1 VGLKGELQMALSEKV
16 IELVIDKV
24 LLGGIVLAAGYWLNK
39 RFEIFKNETNEKY
52 RQRQLIAEL
61 ENQQKQQ
68 ISELENQLA
77 IARYNA
83 ELEFIERQISEFYW
97 PIYLRL
103 EKDNMMWKRI
113 KSLGSDKNA
122 LPDAASEAIEKD
134 FILKNHQEIVEIV
147 ESKIHLAENS
157 ANSRE
162 LIDELLKYIK
172 HVAVY
177 KTIRSIKE
185 LQKFNPVDLNE
196 PFPPKLFPLI
206 ENNFR
211 ELQSRYENLKNAKFR
226 EIHQ

>member
-1 VGLKGELQMALSEKV
+1 MALSEK
-16 IELVIDKV
+16 IMELVIDKV

-52 RQRQLIAEL
+52 HQRQLIAEL

-77 IARYNA
+77 ISRYNA

-103 EKDNMMWKRI
+103 EKDNVMWKRI
-113 KSLGSDKNA
+113 KSLSAEKNV
-122 LPDAASEAIEKD
+122 LPEAASEAIEKD
-134 FILKNHQEIVEIV
+134 FILKNHQEIVEII
-147 ESKIHLAENS
+147 ESKIHLAGDS
-157 ANSRE
+157 ANSKE
-162 LIDELLKYIK
+162 LINELLKYIK
-172 HVAVY
+172 HVAIY

-185 LQKFNPVDLNE
+185 LKRFNPIDLNE
-196 PFPPKLFPLI
+196 PFPEKIFSLV

-211 ELQSRYENLKNAKFR
+211 ELQNRYENLKKVKFGELR
-226 EIHQ
+226 K

>member
-1 VGLKGELQMALSEKV
+1 MAVSEKV

-24 LLGGIVLAAGYWLNK
+24 LLGSIVLVAGYWLNK
-39 RFEIFKNETNEKY
+39 RFEVFKNETNEKY
-52 RQRQLIAEL
+52 HQRQLIAEL
-61 ENQQKQQ
+61 ENQKKQQ

-77 IARYNA
+77 IARYNT

-103 EKDNMMWKRI
+103 EKDNVMWKRI
-113 KSLGSDKNA
+113 KSLSPEKNV
-122 LPDAASEAIEKD
+122 LPEAASEAIEKD
-134 FILKNHQEIVEIV
+134 FILKNHQEIVEII

-157 ANSRE
+157 ANSKE
-162 LIDELLKYIK
+162 LINELLKYIK

-185 LQKFNPVDLNE
+185 LQRFNPMDLNE
-196 PFPPKLFPLI
+196 PFPEKIFPLI

-211 ELQSRYENLKNAKFR
+211 ELQNRYENLKKVKFGELKR
-226 EIHQ
+226 

>member
-1 VGLKGELQMALSEKV
+1 MAISEKI

-52 RQRQLIAEL
+52 HQRQLIAEL
-61 ENQQKQQ
+61 ENYQKQQ

-77 IARYNA
+77 IAQYNA

-103 EKDNMMWKRI
+103 EKDNVMWKRI
-113 KSLGSDKNA
+113 KSLSSEKNV
-122 LPDAASEAIEKD
+122 LPEAASEAIEKD
-134 FILKNHQEIVEIV
+134 FILKNHQEIVEII

-157 ANSRE
+157 ANSKE

-185 LQKFNPVDLNE
+185 LQKFNPIDLNE
-196 PFPPKLFPLI
+196 PFPQKIFPLI

-211 ELQSRYENLKNAKFR
+211 ELRKRYESLKKAKLG
-226 EIHQ
+226 EL